1 MAELTKIKVLYI
13 DDEQNNLISFKAM
26 FRHDYEVLIAGS
38 AEEGEKLMEEH
49 PDLKIVFCDQRM
61 PAKTG
66 VEFFKEISH
75 KYPEPIRMLITG
87 YIDIESVINAINHG
101 HVFRYLTKPWREE
114 EVRSAIE
121 EGFKYYSKSF
131 MLNQKIQELQQANAE
146 LDKFTY
152 SVTHDI
158 RGPVV
163 SILGALQILKTLNDV
178 DEMKQLLE
186 LMEQSAEKVKDLIT
200 NIHSYYNI
208 KRGNLNINEINFT
221 TLVEEIIQLHNVDAL
236 LNKVTIKTNVQQLEK
251 FRSDSTVLRLIF
263 NNLIN
268 NAIKYQRRNEENKWV
283 NLSIFVQ
290 KGVCRVEVED
300 NGIGIPEEFKD
311 EIFQMF
317 FRATKESVGSGF
329 GLYNVKDAL
338 SKLEG
343 TIEVESSVDIGTKFV
358 LTIPTK

>member
-1 MAELTKIKVLYI
+1 M
-13 DDEQNNLISFKAM
+13 
-26 FRHDYEVLIAGS
+26 
-38 AEEGEKLMEEH
+38 
-49 PDLKIVFCDQRM
+49 
-61 PAKTG
+61 
-66 VEFFKEISH
+66 
-75 KYPEPIRMLITG
+75 
-87 YIDIESVINAINHG
+87 
-101 HVFRYLTKPWREE
+101 
-114 EVRSAIE
+114 
-121 EGFKYYSKSF
+121 
-131 MLNQKIQELQQANAE
+131 QQANAE

-263 NNLIN
+263 NNLVN
-268 NAIKYQRRNEENKWV
+268 NAIKYQRRNEENKWI
-283 NLSIFVQ
+283 NLSIVVQ

-300 NGIGIPEEFKD
+300 NGIGI
-311 EIFQMF
+311 
-317 FRATKESVGSGF
+317 
-329 GLYNVKDAL
+329 
-338 SKLEG
+338 
-343 TIEVESSVDIGTKFV
+343 SSDK
-358 LTIPTK
+358 IPTIFDQFKHYDEEGLN